1 MLVDPNR
8 MYFDEAN
15 EVKTSKVEAKIDKKI
30 TRLEKT
36 YESNLKKQR
45 Q

>member
-36 YESNLKKQR
+36 YESYLKKQR